1 MSIALRNKQLLALVI
16 LAFLT
21 VLAISLVLFS
31 AVEHINVFH
40 MVGTLLSPDLQ
51 YGRH

>member
-1 MSIALRNKQLLALVI
+1 MSIALRNKQLLALVT

-31 AVEHINVFH
+31 AVGHVNMLH
-40 MVGTLLSPDLQ
+40 MVGTLLSPL
-51 YGRH
+51 YSFHNG